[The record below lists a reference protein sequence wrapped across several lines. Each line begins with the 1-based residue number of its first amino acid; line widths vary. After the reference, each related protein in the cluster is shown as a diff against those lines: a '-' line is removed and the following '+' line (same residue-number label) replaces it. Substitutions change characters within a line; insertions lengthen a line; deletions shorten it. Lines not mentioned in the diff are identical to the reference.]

1 MNWLIDRL
9 QFLGEWGISY
19 IAAYGKAGLMLF
31 YAVFTLP
38 RKKAAFYL
46 LIREIYKL
54 GVLSLS
60 IIIVSSAFIGMVLAL
75 QGYTILRD
83 FGSESAVGQLIA
95 LSLLRELGPVVTAL
109 LFAGRAGSAV
119 SAEIA
124 LMKTTEQLSSM
135 EMMGVDPFKHI
146 IAPRLWAGLISMPI
160 LALLFNLIGIWA
172 GGYVTIEWL
181 GVYSGSY
188 WGNMQQV
195 VDLQED
201 IFNGMIKSVVF
212 AFAVIWI
219 AVFQGYNAAPTSE
232 GIGISTTRTVVHSSL
247 AVLGLDFLLTALMFG
262 DF

>member
-1 MNWLIDRL
+1 MNRL
-9 QFLGEWGISY
+9 LNGLQCLGRWGTSY
-19 IAAYGKAGLMLF
+19 IAAYGKAGLLLF

-38 RKKAAFYL
+38 RKKTAFHL
-46 LIREIYKL
+46 LVREIYKL

-60 IIIVSSAFIGMVLAL
+60 IIAVSSAFIGMVLAL
-75 QGYTILRD
+75 QGYTILKD

-95 LSLLRELGPVVTAL
+95 LALLRELGPVVTAL

-135 EMMGVDPFKHI
+135 EMMGVDPFKHV

-172 GGYVTIEWL
+172 GGYITIEWL
-181 GVYSGSY
+181 GVHSGSY

-195 VDLQED
+195 VDLRED
-201 IFNGMIKSVVF
+201 ILNGMIKSVVF
-212 AFAVIWI
+212 AFTVIWI
-219 AVFQGYNAAPTSE
+219 AVFQGYNATPTSE
-232 GIGISTTRTVVHSSL
+232 GIGSSTTRTVVYSSL

>member
-1 MNWLIDRL
+1 MSKIFNWVAG
-9 QFLGEWGISY
+9 LGKWGLGY
-19 IAAYGKAGLMLF
+19 ITAYGKAGLLLF

-38 RKKAAFYL
+38 RKPAAFHL
-46 LIREIYKL
+46 LITEIYKL

-60 IIIVSSAFIGMVLAL
+60 IIIISSAFIGMVLAL

-109 LFAGRAGSAV
+109 LFAGRAGSSM

-135 EMMGVDPFKHI
+135 EMMGVDPLKHI
-146 IAPRLWAGLISMPI
+146 VAPRLWAGLISMPI
-160 LALLFNLIGIWA
+160 LALLFNLVGIWA

-195 VDLQED
+195 VSLGDDVL
-201 IFNGMIKSVVF
+201 NGFIKSVVF
-212 AFAVIWI
+212 ALAVTWI
-219 AVFQGYNAAPTSE
+219 AVFQGYNAVPTAE
-232 GIGISTTRTVVHSSL
+232 GIGLSTTRTVVYSSL

-262 DF
+262 NF